1 MATLAADSVVKR
13 NPDIMVA
20 QVPDGYVMLSVD
32 ASRYLEFNATAAAVW
47 DLLETPR
54 TVRSLC
60 EAVQMG
66 FEVEAGR
73 CQTEVHDLLTQLIR
87 VSAVRIDE

>member
-47 DLLETPR
+47 DFLETPR

-60 EAVQMG
+60 EAVQMR
-66 FEVEAGR
+66 FDVEAGR
-73 CQTEVHDLLTQLIR
+73 CRTEVHDLLTQLIR
-87 VSAVRIDE
+87 SHAVRVEE

>member
-1 MATLAADSVVKR
+1 MATLAAETVISR

-20 QVPDGYVMLSVD
+20 PVPDGYVMLSVE

-54 TVRSLC
+54 TVRSIC
-60 EAVQMG
+60 DAIQSR

-73 CQTEVHDLLTQLIR
+73 CETEVHALLSQL
-87 VSAVRIDE
+87 VDANALRIDS